1 MGSDMGSTSKP
12 LKSVFFF
19 FFFLS
24 YTDKKKK
31 KVFLSYKLKV
41 RGKHEKSL
49 KTKLNI

>member
-19 FFFLS
+19 FLR

-31 KVFLSYKLKV
+31 SIFELQT
-41 RGKHEKSL
+41 KS
-49 KTKLNI
+49 